1 MDKGNAKLINCM
13 LKRIRNLEKDL
24 KNINSKL
31 YLKDFAAKNF
41 NESDIKDAFDQLRVY
56 FKKDD
61 LLVGLI
67 GIDETLLSDANFKHS
82 LSSVSQA
89 NGTVKHYSSETS
101 VINNYYDELDD
112 SMKSLIDLI
121 NDIDINLIVNNK
133 LVKHVVCSFNI
144 QDLAFFRHLGY
155 GVKLYIDNSFVFAF
169 GNDDNCSNECSKK
182 CDYQDSQD
190 YNCSENCIRNCEH
203 NNLGP
208 NIHNNWPP
216 KHDNPWIDSESDPD
230 LDHNLDLDSD

>member
-13 LKRIRNLEKDL
+13 LKRIRNLENDL
-24 KNINSKL
+24 ENQNSKL
-31 YLKDFAAKNF
+31 YLKYFAAKNF
-41 NESDIKDAFDQLRVY
+41 NENDIKDAFDQLRVH

-121 NDIDINLIVNNK
+121 NDIDIYLIVNNK
-133 LVKHVVCSFNI
+133 WVRHVVCSFNI
-144 QDLAFFRHLGY
+144 QDLAYFRHLGY
-155 GVKLYIDNSFVFAF
+155 GVKLHIDNSFVFAF
-169 GNDDNCSNECSKK
+169 GNSFVNEGCVNK
-182 CDYQDSQD
+182 CYNKCVSDS
-190 YNCSENCIRNCEH
+190 SEDE
-203 NNLGP
+203 
-208 NIHNNWPP
+208 
-216 KHDNPWIDSESDPD
+216 NPYHLVDCKESCFLKCWELTSDSLVPGSELNSED
-230 LDHNLDLDSD
+230 